1 MTSLATLLDH
11 LDNVTGSLERPGRRA
26 SPAAGHAWPALARAA
41 AGSLLRVPTLD
52 PPDAAPLYRALFG
65 LADWPRSARTGGR
78 QPLHQLTRTYQQIG
92 GLLAGLPGAR
102 GRDQL
107 HAEALRERLLRPLH
121 AAAVWTLRSP
131 DVLDSGQEALL
142 DALARHT
149 PDAAGPVTGTRYGD
163 LGAVT
168 RSALDPVDRVLASW
182 REGVTGSLH
191 PAVVSTAGLRATL
204 ADLTI
209 ATATAYYLV
218 KTVGA
223 AGLLDRSIAVPAGTA
238 LWEARQEW
246 RAQARAFPDDLRLGG
261 PVPEDRT
268 RLADTLRDGLAG
280 AFHDS
285 AGDWLPPTVLLEQ
298 HPPDQLLG
306 WARHLAGTAAT
317 IADRYADA
325 LGVLRTRPVRRR
337 DPGYQPVWPVG
348 TDLAKVPRT
357 RWLSVPLDD
366 PGLRLLA
373 QRGRFA
379 AGLAGHALT
388 LVQDTA
394 LGRARTPAEQAAY
407 ATEAGLRTLTGLL
420 DAALPPSR
428 HRHGHLDP
436 ELRPAWR
443 DGRVPPESLP
453 DPAPA
458 PTGSDQDWL
467 ARGVHLHHRRLP
479 APNPGRGIAR

>member
-26 SPAAGHAWPALARAA
+26 SPAAGRAWSALARAA

-182 REGVTGSLH
+182 REGVTGCLH

-246 RAQARAFPDDLRLGG
+246 RAQARAFPDDLRLGAPCPRTAPGSPTPSGTGSPG
-261 PVPEDRT
+261 P
-268 RLADTLRDGLAG
+268 
-280 AFHDS
+280 S
-285 AGDWLPPTVLLEQ
+285 M
-298 HPPDQLLG
+298 
-306 WARHLAGTAAT
+306 
-317 IADRYADA
+317 
-325 LGVLRTRPVRRR
+325 TRPGTGSRRPSCSSSTR
-337 DPGYQPVWPVG
+337 PTSCWAGRG
-348 TDLAKVPRT
+348 T
-357 RWLSVPLDD
+357 S
-366 PGLRLLA
+366 
-373 QRGRFA
+373 
-379 AGLAGHALT
+379 
-388 LVQDTA
+388 
-394 LGRARTPAEQAAY
+394 PAPP
-407 ATEAGLRTLTGLL
+407 
-420 DAALPPSR
+420 PPSPTGTPTPWVCSGPGR
-428 HRHGHLDP
+428 CGAVI
-436 ELRPAWR
+436 PATSR
-443 DGRVPPESLP
+443 CGRS
-453 DPAPA
+453 A
-458 PTGSDQDWL
+458 PTWPRYPG
-467 ARGVHLHHRRLP
+467 P
-479 APNPGRGIAR
+479 AG